1 MPHSVKKYRHVSL
14 LSFVEI
20 CFSSRLALILSHTR
34 GEILGLRMRF
44 SGFCTLNTF
53 NMVYNSES
61 FSVMTIDGLHYI
73 KSVIAS
79 DNPYELTLLCDTLWE
94 GEVFEVPATV
104 DYQGREY
111 IVTGIDVGQS
121 TKLEN
126 LRELR
131 IPPTV
136 RHIFPEAC
144 VGIKSL
150 RKVNIPDYC
159 RIHSGAFAQC
169 GIEELTLGEHVLLE
183 EGCFYGI
190 RAKQVNI
197 PNTTKW
203 VPYTGEDESDSYNE
217 ALPVSA
223 DSLDDIIE
231 IIFRYSIWHYMEIL
245 KWLRKG
251 EEWEWAAVEAL
262 AEAISPFI
270 SADLEEF
277 DHNFPFS
284 LDEILSL
291 MDENEKHLI
300 SQFEDNYSR
309 ILNASVSDDEDLP
322 F

>member
-1 MPHSVKKYRHVSL
+1 
-14 LSFVEI
+14 
-20 CFSSRLALILSHTR
+20 
-34 GEILGLRMRF
+34 
-44 SGFCTLNTF
+44 
-53 NMVYNSES
+53 MVYNSEP

-94 GEVFEVPATV
+94 GEVFEIPATV

-111 IVTGIDVGQS
+111 TVTGIDVGQS

-159 RIHSGAFAQC
+159 RVHSGAFAQC
-169 GIEELTLGEHVLLE
+169 GIEELILGEHVLLE

-203 VPYTGEDESDSYNE
+203 VSYTAEDESDSCNEPLLVSADSLDDIEKQVNIPDTTKWVPYTAEDESDSYNE

-231 IIFRYSIWHYMEIL
+231 FIFRYSIWHYMEIL
-245 KWLRKG
+245 KYLRKG
-251 EEWEWAAVEAL
+251 EEWEWAAIEAL
-262 AEAISPFI
+262 AEAISPLI

-284 LDEILSL
+284 LDEILNL